1 MVKSQIQEIRRALR
15 SMMSGPVSS
24 SMREKGL
31 AYKLNF
37 GVDAVRLRQLADQL
51 PHTHE
56 LAAAL
61 WKEDVR
67 ELRLLAAMVQPVES
81 FPPELADLWVEQMRF
96 PEEAEYTVMNL
107 FARLPYAS
115 EKAFAWMAREEFMFR
130 LCGFLL
136 MARLLMQ
143 GATPAPRDADELLDQ
158 AEAALH
164 DSDTAVRLA
173 AAKCLIKFEDTCPQ
187 YAERVEALLES

>member
-1 MVKSQIQEIRRALR
+1 MVESQIQEIRRALR

-56 LAAAL
+56 LSAAL

-67 ELRLLAAMVQPVES
+67 ELRLLAAM
-81 FPPELADLWVEQMRF
+81 EQ
-96 PEEAEYTVMNL
+96 PEE
-107 FARLPYAS
+107 
-115 EKAFAWMAREEFMFR
+115 
-130 LCGFLL
+130 
-136 MARLLMQ
+136 
-143 GATPAPRDADELLDQ
+143 
-158 AEAALH
+158 
-164 DSDTAVRLA
+164 
-173 AAKCLIKFEDTCPQ
+173 
-187 YAERVEALLES
+187 